1 MNLILQGKIL
11 TPIITKRT
19 SFRFG
24 EFHVKIT
31 KPRRRYYNKII
42 SLKPMYPY
50 SLICYLGEIEVQCF
64 CKTQSKL
71 ERKLNKLLNIKFLG
85 RFWSEG
91 LGQIRWLKGYNAHS
105 AKQKKNIKPIKKV
118 KIRKGLPDQ
127 ISEEVQKL
135 VQYALLHDFYNTSRH
150 KSKIYGEPEINNSKL
165 MEILREHHEK
175 TDNPLILTFQHYDRL
190 GARLTRKFRSPRTN
204 RYNWYATKTIDFTK
218 LADEIAE
225 VADHPWKLYEYIYQS
240 EELSHL
246 TVSLQ
251 QGHTSLQGHLLIVTN
266 LIVHD
271 YLSNRLCFCTPND
284 SEYRFQHV

>member
-19 SFRFG
+19 SFRFK
-24 EFHVKIT
+24 EFYFKIT

-64 CKTQSKL
+64 CKTKTL
-71 ERKLNKLLNIKFLG
+71 LRRKLKKLLCIEFI
-85 RFWSEG
+85 G
-91 LGQIRWLKGYNAHS
+91 L
-105 AKQKKNIKPIKKV
+105 KPIRKV

-127 ISEEVQKL
+127 ISKKVQNL
-135 VQYALLHDFYNTSRH
+135 VQYALLHDFYTTSRH
-150 KSKIYGEPEINNSKL
+150 KSKIYGEPEINNTKL
-165 MEILREHHEK
+165 LELLRQHHEK
-175 TDNPLILTFQHYDRL
+175 TDNPLIQTFQHYDRL
-190 GARLTRKFRSPRTN
+190 GARMTRKFRSPRTN
-204 RYNWYATKTIDFTK
+204 RYNWYAIETIDFAN
-218 LADEIAE
+218 LVDEIVE

-246 TVSLQ
+246 TESLQ
-251 QGHTSLQGHLLIVTN
+251 HGHTSLRRHLLIVTN

-284 SEYRFQHV
+284 SEYHCQHV